1 MRKFFHVMIL
11 GLMNL
16 STVTQAAFLDIA
28 IDPRFDGEALRL
40 DSLRYQT
47 SAGETISITRLS
59 YLISGLALET
69 EDGRWL
75 EFPAAIAWMDAAAH
89 RNRFTIPD
97 VPPANYR
104 GIRFHIGLD
113 PTTNAADPA
122 VYPASHPL
130 NPNLNGLHWSWQ
142 GGYIF
147 MAVEGM
153 FITPANSA
161 LKGYAHH
168 LARDANRT
176 GISLSCN
183 LDCRKDSGVLI
194 HFDLAAL
201 FNAPRPL
208 SFEKDGS
215 STHSR
220 QGDSIAA
227 ALVSNL
233 PGAFRIRQLVSPQ
246 AAATALPRVAPI
258 DFPATVTPYRFVMSG
273 TFPIP
278 ELPRDN
284 PLIVERV
291 ELGRRLFHETALSR
305 DNTISCTTCHQADAA
320 FTDGRKV
327 SHGIDGRMSE
337 RNAMPLFNLAWK
349 RTFFWDGRAPSL
361 REQVVMPIRD
371 HREMDQSLESASAR
385 LKDRSDYWKWF
396 QAAFKSGEISGETMA
411 LALEQFLL
419 TLSARSSRFDQAMS
433 GKASLNEAEKRG
445 FELFMTEYEP
455 RTGQYGA
462 DCFHCHG
469 GALFTD
475 HQFHNNGLA
484 GNDPGRAGVTG
495 LDSDQRKF
503 STPSLRNI
511 AVTAPYMHDGRFA
524 TLEEVVEHYSSGI
537 QRSATLDPNL
547 AKHPATG
554 LKLSTEDKCALV
566 AFLKT
571 LTAEPLAK

>member
-1 MRKFFHVMIL
+1 VRKIVQLVVVAML
-11 GLMNL
+11 NL
-16 STVTQAAFLDIA
+16 SATMQAASLSIA
-28 IDPRFDGEALRL
+28 IEPRFDGEALRL
-40 DSLRYQT
+40 DSLRYRT

-59 YLISGLALET
+59 YLISGVALET

-75 EFPAAIAWMDAAAH
+75 EFPAAIGWMDAAAH
-89 RNRFTIPD
+89 RNQLTIPD

-113 PTTNAADPA
+113 PSANAADTA
-122 VYPASHPL
+122 SYPASHPL

-153 FITPANSA
+153 FISPANPA

-176 GISLSCN
+176 RISLSGN
-183 LDCRKDSGVLI
+183 FDCRKDSGVLI

-215 STHSR
+215 ATHSR
-220 QGDSIAA
+220 EGDPIVA

-233 PGAFRIRQLVSPQ
+233 PGAFRIRQVASTQ
-246 AAATALPRVAPI
+246 TAVASAPRVEPI
-258 DFPATVTPYRFVMSG
+258 DFPATFTPYRFVMSG

-284 PLIVERV
+284 PLIEERV

-305 DNTISCTTCHQADAA
+305 DNTISCATCHQADAA
-320 FTDGRKV
+320 FTDGMKV
-327 SHGIDGRMSE
+327 SHGVGGRVGE

-349 RTFFWDGRAPSL
+349 RSFFWDGRAPSL
-361 REQVVMPIRD
+361 REQVVMPIQD
-371 HREMDQSLESASAR
+371 HREMDQTLEAATAK
-385 LKDRSDYWKWF
+385 LKDRPEYRQSF
-396 QAAFKSGEISGETMA
+396 QSAFKSGEITGETMA

-419 TLSARSSRFDQAMS
+419 TLSTRSSRFDQAMS
-433 GKASLNEAEKRG
+433 GKASLSDEEKRG

-469 GALFTD
+469 GALFSD
-475 HQFHNNGLA
+475 HQFHNNGLS
-484 GNDPGRAGVTG
+484 GNDPGRAGVTR

-511 AVTAPYMHDGRFA
+511 ALTAPYMHDGRFS

-537 QRSATLDPNL
+537 DRSETLDPNL

-554 LKLSTEDKCALV
+554 LNLSVEDKSALV

-571 LTAEPLAK
+571 LTEAPPVK